1 MLLPSE
7 SCVTCSYPQSHE
19 WHVGT
24 ARSRAEQRCVSPSL
38 CVPGLIVTAAGLPL
52 LRERTE
58 RGPHR
63 EDGYDNDPP
72 PFSSLRCLVDHMINR
87 ELGSTDGD

>member
-1 MLLPSE
+1 M
-7 SCVTCSYPQSHE
+7 
-19 WHVGT
+19 
-24 ARSRAEQRCVSPSL
+24 SPSL
-38 CVPGLIVTAAGLPL
+38 CVPGLIVTAAGLPLSTSGAAL